1 MSDRE
6 LREQFIKYFDDDK
19 YKFENFCKIFLK
31 WLDFDDIQVT
41 QRCGD
46 GGIDLKCNKKEIEQ
60 LNLNTIEYVIQA
72 KCYAINNKVGPR
84 DIRDFRG
91 SKTDMSVRKI
101 FITTSDYTKG
111 AIKEAD
117 DSNQPVI
124 LINGSQL
131 IDFCKSHGEIIFD
144 VKYYFNVDKFNDLFL
159 SEENKVT
166 KDTFK
171 TIERRITKND
181 VRARIL
187 RIPSEY
193 KSLIQYK
200 SKYKIS
206 INGDEYKD
214 YKISSDK
221 VYFGGVTK
229 YYKDFISNVD
239 FEEGQSIWI
248 YDENRYIV
256 SPLVIGLLILSKA
269 LSTILCK

>member
-1 MSDRE
+1 M
-6 LREQFIKYFDDDK
+6 
-19 YKFENFCKIFLK
+19 
-31 WLDFDDIQVT
+31 
-41 QRCGD
+41 
-46 GGIDLKCNKKEIEQ
+46 
-60 LNLNTIEYVIQA
+60 
-72 KCYAINNKVGPR
+72 
-84 DIRDFRG
+84 
-91 SKTDMSVRKI
+91 
-101 FITTSDYTKG
+101 
-111 AIKEAD
+111 
-117 DSNQPVI
+117 
-124 LINGSQL
+124 
-131 IDFCKSHGEIIFD
+131 
-144 VKYYFNVDKFNDLFL
+144 

-248 YDENRYIV
+248 YDEKNDTFNV
-256 SPLVIGLLILSKA
+256 VIK
-269 LSTILCK
+269 